1 MRRAALVFLA
11 AALSADAQEA
21 PRQEG
26 RIRREIEVARV
37 TVDAY
42 VTDRRNE
49 PIEDL
54 DPADFRVRVDGREVE
69 VESADWI
76 PADEPEATPPPPS
89 APGAAPGAP
98 AELNRSGFAAA
109 APENVPPGRLIV
121 IFIQSDL
128 FQTVRLKGLMRNLN
142 TIPQLLE
149 KLLPTD
155 RVAVVS
161 YDSHLKFRQDFT
173 NDPAALY
180 EAFYQGLLANEPP
193 RPETWGSTSLAR
205 HFDFDAAKKAYTV
218 ERGLA
223 LVAEALAPFPGA
235 KTILFFGWGLYVNR
249 NPSEMKS
256 LERAYDAMSRA
267 RINVFMLD
275 VTDADY
281 HTLEGGLMVFAEA
294 TGGTYQKTHIFP
306 ALALELLQK
315 TLSGHYVLVF
325 VRPDL
330 PKGGHRIDVALRKK
344 RGTVTAR
351 GSYVDVD

>member
-1 MRRAALVFLA
+1 MRPLALVLLAALPVL
-11 AALSADAQEA
+11 AQEK
-21 PRQEG
+21 PGEKG

-42 VTDRRNE
+42 VTDGRSE

-54 DPADFRVRVDGREVE
+54 LPADFRVRLDGREVE

-76 PADEPEATPPPPS
+76 PADEPEVTVLPAREPGEAAAGAPPP
-89 APGAAPGAP
+89 G
-98 AELNRSGFAAA
+98 E
-109 APENVPPGRLIV
+109 VPPGRLIV
-121 IFIQSDL
+121 LFVESDL
-128 FQTVRLKGLMRNLN
+128 FQSVRARGLMRNLN
-142 TIPQLLE
+142 TIPRLLE

-173 NDPAALY
+173 NDAGTLY

-193 RPETWGSTSLAR
+193 RPETWGSISLAR
-205 HFDFDAAKKAYTV
+205 HFDFDAARKAYTV
-218 ERGLA
+218 ERGLT

-235 KTILFFGWGLYVNR
+235 KTILFFGWGLVVNR
-249 NPSEMKS
+249 TPREGKNLGE
-256 LERAYDAMSRA
+256 AYAALSRA
-267 RINVFMLD
+267 RVSVFILD

-281 HTLEGGLMVFAEA
+281 HTLEHGLTLFAED

-306 ALALELLQK
+306 GLALELVRK
-315 TLSGHYVLVF
+315 MLSGHYVLVI

-330 PKGGHRIDVALRKK
+330 PRGEHRIDVALRKR

-351 GSYVDVD
+351 TYYVD